1 VIDARKKTTAAARKA
16 QGWLIMTNT
25 KTRIVA
31 TILLKLSRLGALFIT
46 MVLLN

>member
-16 QGWLIMTNT
+16 QGWLTMTNT

-31 TILLKLSRLGALFIT
+31 TIRLKLSRLGAVFIT
-46 MVLLN
+46 MILLN